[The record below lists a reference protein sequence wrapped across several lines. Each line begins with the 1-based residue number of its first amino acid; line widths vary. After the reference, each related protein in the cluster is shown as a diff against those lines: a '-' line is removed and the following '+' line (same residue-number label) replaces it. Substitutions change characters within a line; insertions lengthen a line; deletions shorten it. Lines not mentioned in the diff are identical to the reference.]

1 VKITKRSVEAL
12 RPRSIISDE
21 EIKGFV
27 ARRAGK
33 GAVTYGFRYRPKDG
47 PAKQRWLTLG
57 RHGNITVEQ
66 ARTLAKKRAGE
77 VADARDPVAEDKAK
91 QAEKERANVANTN
104 TVNAVLDVFI
114 ARHVNQL
121 RSGFEIVRAFKVYVR
136 PRIGKTSIYDLKR
149 RDIVEMLDS
158 IEDENG
164 PVMADR
170 VLAHVRKA
178 FNWQAARDDHFSPPI
193 VRGMARTKPS
203 ERARTRALSDD
214 EIVSL
219 WTALHSEEVPL
230 PFRRVV
236 RVLLLTAQRRNEVGL
251 MRSEE
256 ITDEIWTI
264 PAERYKT
271 GIPNIVPLTKE
282 AQSWIGDPAKGF
294 LFSSNGGNRAFNGY
308 SKAKS
313 QLDKVIAQ
321 QRRKANLKAIPA
333 WTLHDLRRTARSLM
347 SRAGVA
353 SEVAEQV
360 LGHKLPGVRG
370 VYDRHTYAAEKRGA
384 LEKLAALVGKILGAC
399 ASGQGHRWP
408 AVKVHLAIK
417 GAIAKAT
424 GATTK

>member
-1 VKITKRSVEAL
+1 MRITKRSVEAL

-27 ARRAGK
+27 ARRPGS
-33 GAVTYGFRYRPKDG
+33 GAVTYGFRYRPKHG
-47 PAKQRWLTLG
+47 PARQRWLTLG

-91 QAEKERANVANTN
+91 QIEKEKAKLAITN
-104 TVNAVLDVFI
+104 TVNAILDIFV

-121 RSGFEIVRAFKVYVR
+121 RSGYQIVRAFDVYVR
-136 PRIGKTSIYDLKR
+136 PRIGKIAIYDLKR
-149 RDIVEMLDS
+149 RDIVEMLDT

-178 FNWQAARDDHFSPPI
+178 FNWQAARDDQFSPPI
-193 VRGMARTKPS
+193 VRGMARTKPA

-219 WTALHSEEVPL
+219 WDALDSKDVPL

-251 MRSEE
+251 MRAEE
-256 ITDEIWTI
+256 IDDEIWTI

-271 GIPNIVPLTKE
+271 GIPNIVPLTKD
-282 AQSWIGDPAKGF
+282 ARSWIPDKAVGF
-294 LFSSNGGNRAFNGY
+294 LFSCNGGKRAFNGF

-313 QLDKVIAQ
+313 QLDQVMAR
-321 QRRKANLKAIPA
+321 QRRKARLKVMPP

-347 SRAGVA
+347 ARAGVP
-353 SEVAEQV
+353 SDVAEKV
-360 LGHKLPGVRG
+360 LGHKIPGVRG
-370 VYDRHTYAAEKRGA
+370 VYDRHSYAAEKRDA
-384 LEKLAALVGKILGAC
+384 LEKLAALIGQILSTNSGR
-399 ASGQGHRWP
+399 AS
-408 AVKVHLAIK
+408 A
-417 GAIAKAT
+417 
-424 GATTK
+424 